1 MTAPPGPALVIGGGT
16 MGTGIAARL
25 VAAGV
30 DTVVLVRR
38 EAAIAVAEAE
48 VARRLSSLDKHHLAG
63 DQHRG
68 QLTVQTGEP
77 ALRFAMAVE
86 SVAEDPRVKR
96 AALATAEG
104 LVAPGGIVATNT
116 SSLSLTELADALA
129 RPELFA
135 GWHWFNPAE
144 LVPLVEVV
152 GGPRTAPQTLDRLA
166 AWSAAVGKEPV
177 RVRWDVPGFVANRLQ
192 YALLREAYA
201 LVEAGVCD
209 VTDIDRA
216 VVSGLGARWA
226 AIGPFASMDAAGLD
240 VHEAVAAR
248 LFPELS
254 NGTSVP
260 RLLREARERGV
271 PLSGAWSGEAA
282 ARRDDVLALLS
293 RVLLSRATP

>member
-1 MTAPPGPALVIGGGT
+1 MTPLPGPALVVGGGT

-25 VAAGV
+25 VATGT

-38 EAAIAVAEAE
+38 EAAIAPARAE
-48 VARRLSSLDKHHLAG
+48 VTRRLASLARYHLAG
-63 DQHRG
+63 QRERG
-68 QLTVQTGEP
+68 RLTVRTGEP
-77 ALRFAMAVE
+77 AARFILAVE
-86 SVAEDPRVKR
+86 SVAEDPQVKR
-96 AALATAEG
+96 SVLAIAEK
-104 LVAPGGIVATNT
+104 LVVPGGIVATNT
-116 SSLSLTELADALA
+116 SSLPLAALAEGLA

-166 AWSAAVGKEPV
+166 AWSAAAGKEPV
-177 RVRWDVPGFVANRLQ
+177 RVRRDVPGFIANRLQ

-209 VTDIDRA
+209 VADVDRA

-226 AIGPFASMDAAGLD
+226 SIGPFTSMDAAGLD

-260 RLLREARERGV
+260 QLLRQAREHGAR
-271 PLSGAWSGEAA
+271 LSGAWSPQAA
-282 ARRDDVLALLS
+282 ARRDDVLALQ
-293 RVLLSRATP
+293 SRAVP

>member
-1 MTAPPGPALVIGGGT
+1 

-38 EAAIAVAEAE
+38 DTAVAAAEAE
-48 VARRLSSLDKHHLAG
+48 IARRLASLARYHLAG
-63 DQHRG
+63 HRERG
-68 QLTVQTGEP
+68 RLTVQTGEP
-77 ALRFAMAVE
+77 AARFAIAAE
-86 SVAEDPRVKR
+86 SVAEDPQVKR
-96 AALATAEG
+96 AVLATAER

-116 SSLSLTELADALA
+116 SSLPLATLAEGLA

-177 RVRWDVPGFVANRLQ
+177 RVRRDVPGFIANRLQ

-209 VTDIDRA
+209 VADVDRA

-226 AIGPFASMDAAGLD
+226 SIGPFASMDAAGLD
-240 VHEAVAAR
+240 VHEAVTAR

-260 RLLREARERGV
+260 GLLRQARERGAR
-271 PLSGAWSGEAA
+271 LSDAWSPEVA

-293 RVLLSRATP
+293 SRAVP